1 MRFIE
6 TDKAAAAVGPY
17 SQAVDTGAL
26 VFVSGQLGLAP
37 GTGEMAPGFAAQARQ
52 ALENLRAILHAA
64 GLGLDAV
71 AVVEVFLTDMGA
83 FPEFNAI
90 YAEFFAAHKPARA
103 VIEVSA
109 LPKGGLVEVK
119 CTATR

>member
-37 GTGEMAPGFAAQARQ
+37 GTGEMAPGFAAQTRQ
-52 ALENLRAILHAA
+52 ALDNLRAILGAA

-90 YAEFFAAHKPARA
+90 YAEFFSGHKPARA
-103 VIEVSA
+103 VVEVSA

-119 CTATR
+119 CTAAR